1 MDNGLF
7 IYLLYYHRNAK
18 GKDKAGVSI
27 KHEGLSNPIY
37 DEQPMGEFS
46 MGDVD
51 TDMFPDDNTFQI
63 QTESKGG
70 ATSMANPLYQDPY
83 MEDDDSPLSNF

>member
-1 MDNGLF
+1 MINISIFFSRASTSGKEKQPKLGKKSNEGVANPTFDEDNM
-7 IYLLYYHRNAK
+7 A
-18 GKDKAGVSI
+18 D
-27 KHEGLSNPIY
+27 
-37 DEQPMGEFS
+37 FS

-51 TDMFPDDNTFQI
+51 TDMFPDDQFNVTMGA
-63 QTESKGG
+63 KGG

>member
-1 MDNGLF
+1 MFRQPSTSGKEKEPKPS
-7 IYLLYYHRNAK
+7 K
-18 GKDKAGVSI
+18 GKKSNEGVV
-27 KHEGLSNPIY
+27 NPIF
-37 DEQPMGEFS
+37 DEDNMAEFS

-51 TDMFPDDNTFQI
+51 TDMFPDDQFQV
-63 QTESKGG
+63 TVDAKGG